1 MAGARL
7 ILLASALL
15 LLCVTT
21 AAATH
26 NTSNH
31 DAGGSW
37 SSQED
42 TVPHA
47 SPGPGPTPPD
57 HQYDYGDLEYEYDLD
72 LDSEEDFSSEEVN
85 EEEEDMEGE
94 VEGED
99 LSQLQ
104 ETEINRVK
112 RKVIFGGGGGYG
124 GVSRRGGGGGDPYGR
139 RRGGHNYHG
148 PGPDYTQGG
157 GWPYPGSHGDYVD
170 TSSFDQSSSSS
181 VQATNYD
188 HTVQPTSS
196 TTPRP
201 RTYGIVRKSP
211 SDTGNRR
218 GGNSRSNNNRQGGGH
233 QRDTKE
239 KLSKAL
245 KEEIAQ
251 YALDHSTQ
259 EAVHHYSAKV
269 GRRLSRKKVE
279 KFVSRYQARLGRTS
293 GKN

>member
-1 MAGARL
+1 P
-7 ILLASALL
+7 
-15 LLCVTT
+15 
-21 AAATH
+21 
-26 NTSNH
+26 
-31 DAGGSW
+31 AGGSW

-47 SPGPGPTPPD
+47 SPGPGPGHTPPD
-57 HQYDYGDLEYEYDLD
+57 QYDYGDLEYEYDLD
-72 LDSEEDFSSEEVN
+72 LDSEEDFSSEEEDV
-85 EEEEDMEGE
+85 EEEVEGE

-99 LSQLQ
+99 LSPLE

-157 GWPYPGSHGDYVD
+157 GWPYPDSHGDYVD
-170 TSSFDQSSSSS
+170 TSSFDQSSS
-181 VQATNYD
+181 VQTTNYD
-188 HTVQPTSS
+188 HTVQPSSS

-218 GGNSRSNNNRQGGGH
+218 GGNTRSNNNRQGH
-233 QRDTKE
+233 KRDTKE